1 MHGVWLRDWKDC
13 RLVGAKTWTSG
24 SEAWKTI
31 WMADIDLGST
41 SIGGLNEAKAV
52 DQISQGKWA
61 VRRG

>member
-1 MHGVWLRDWKDC
+1 MGV
-13 RLVGAKTWTSG
+13 SG

-52 DQISQGKWA
+52 DPISQGKRA